1 MEKQIVSKSKVI
13 SFAGAFIAFLIGSG
27 FATGQEVL
35 QYFTSYG
42 YFGMAGVLVVYL
54 LFLYVGINF
63 ITVGQEQNFPKGSD
77 IFRYY
82 CGKSLGTFFDYF
94 SIVGGKL
101 WFNGMIYQA
110 ICWIIIKY
118 YNKYLDNSL

>member
-94 SIVGGKL
+94 SII
-101 WFNGMIYQA
+101 FNIP
-110 ICWIIIKY
+110 
-118 YNKYLDNSL
+118 